1 MILQKKRLSLEERK
15 GLWGWVFISPW
26 LIGFTFL
33 FAVPLLQSLRYS
45 FSKLT
50 LTPFGLNL
58 EYLGLANY
66 KNALLEHATYNRTLA
81 EVVVNMVVNVPLIVI
96 FSLFIATV
104 LNQKFRGR
112 MITRAIFFLPVILA
126 SGVISNIESGD
137 FLQSAMMGGGVNPE
151 EAGGN
156 QFGLK
161 SFELQKLL
169 LDAGMS
175 EFLVNYLTGAVNRI
189 YEIVSASGVQIIIF
203 LAGLQSISPQL
214 YEVAKIE
221 GATGYESFWK
231 ITLPMIS
238 PLILTNVIYS
248 VIDSFTDNKM
258 TTLLQKTAFGQ
269 YDYGLSGAMSWIYF
283 LIISVILLIS
293 TFIIS
298 RKVFY
303 Q

>member
-1 MILQKKRLSLEERK
+1 MLLKKKKMSLEERK
-15 GLWGWVFISPW
+15 GLWGWAFISPW
-26 LIGFTFL
+26 IIGFTLL

-50 LTPFGLNL
+50 LSPTGINL
-58 EYLGLANY
+58 EFLGIANY
-66 KNALLEHATYNRTLA
+66 ENALTNNVDFNKTLI

-104 LNQKFRGR
+104 LNQQFRGR
-112 MITRAIFFLPVILA
+112 MIARAIFFLPVILA
-126 SGVISNIESGD
+126 SGVISSIESGD
-137 FLQSAMMGGGVNPE
+137 FLQNAMMTGGE
-151 EAGGN
+151 EDTGN
-156 QFGLK
+156 LSALK
-161 SFELQKLL
+161 SFELQRLL
-169 LDAGMS
+169 LEAGLN
-175 EFLVNYLTGAVNRI
+175 EFIVNYLTGAVNRI

-221 GATGYESFWK
+221 GATSYESFWK

-258 TTLLQKTAFGQ
+258 TTLLRAIAFENF
-269 YDYGLSGAMSWIYF
+269 DYGLSGAMSWIYF
-283 LIISVILLIS
+283 LVISVILLIS
-293 TFIIS
+293 AFFIS
-298 RKVFY
+298 KKVFY

>member
-1 MILQKKRLSLEERK
+1 MLPKMKKLSLEQRK
-15 GLWGWVFISPW
+15 GLWGWAFISPW
-26 LIGFTFL
+26 LIGFTLL

-45 FSKLT
+45 FSELT
-50 LTPFGLNL
+50 LSPTGIHL
-58 EYLGLANY
+58 EFLGFTNY
-66 KNALLEHATYNRTLA
+66 QEALTKNVDFNKTLI

-112 MITRAIFFLPVILA
+112 MLARAIFFLPVILA

-137 FLQSAMMGGGVNPE
+137 FLQSAMMGGGGE
-151 EAGGN
+151 EEQLGT
-156 QFGLK
+156 GLK
-161 SFELQKLL
+161 SFELKRLL
-169 LDAGMS
+169 LEAGLN
-175 EFLVNYLTGAVNRI
+175 EFIVNYLTGAVNRI

-221 GATGYESFWK
+221 GATSYESFWK

-258 TTLLQKTAFGQ
+258 TTLLREIAFKNF
-269 YDYGLSGAMSWIYF
+269 DYGLSGAMSWIYF
-283 LIISVILLIS
+283 LVISVILLIS
-293 TFIIS
+293 TFFITK
-298 RKVFY
+298 KVFY

>member
-1 MILQKKRLSLEERK
+1 MLPKLKKLSLEERK
-15 GLWGWVFISPW
+15 GLWGWAFISPW
-26 LIGFTFL
+26 LIGFILL

-50 LTPFGLNL
+50 LSPTGIHL
-58 EYLGLANY
+58 EYLGFANY
-66 KNALLEHATYNRTLA
+66 EEALTKNVAFNKTLI

-96 FSLFIATV
+96 FSLFIATI

-112 MITRAIFFLPVILA
+112 MVARAIFFLPVILA
-126 SGVISNIESGD
+126 SGVIASIESGD
-137 FLQSAMMGGGVNPE
+137 FLQSAMMG
-151 EAGGN
+151 AGGEEE
-156 QFGLK
+156 QAGTGLR

-169 LDAGMS
+169 LEAGLN
-175 EFLVNYLTGAVNRI
+175 EFIVNYLTGAVNRI

-221 GATGYESFWK
+221 GATSYESFWK

-258 TTLLQKTAFGQ
+258 TTLLRSTAFGKTF
-269 YDYGLSGAMSWIYF
+269 DYGLSGAMAWIYF
-283 LIISVILLIS
+283 LVISVILLIS
-293 TFIIS
+293 TFFIS
-298 RKVFY
+298 KKVFY